1 MAQNTTNKTV
11 EKVVE
16 VVDRVSAA
24 VTGSLNAAL
33 GVSKVNAA
41 IGIAEVAPAT
51 GPGAAVA
58 AVTAPYL
65 AINGAGQI
73 TSGLASLTY
82 AATGNKD
89 AQDASEVFT
98 AATTISGMGT
108 LALTGG
114 NFKAAATV
122 GSIENMLPSLAGG
135 NPSPEKALEFFT
147 GAIETAGRVL
157 DAGSIPNQPQ
167 KPPDTAQ

>member
-1 MAQNTTNKTV
+1 M
-11 EKVVE
+11 
-16 VVDRVSAA
+16 
-24 VTGSLNAAL
+24 TGSLNAAL

-51 GPGAAVA
+51 GPGAAV
-58 AVTAPYL
+58 TAPYL
-65 AINGAGQI
+65 AINGTGQI

-167 KPPDTAQ
+167 KPPDPAQ